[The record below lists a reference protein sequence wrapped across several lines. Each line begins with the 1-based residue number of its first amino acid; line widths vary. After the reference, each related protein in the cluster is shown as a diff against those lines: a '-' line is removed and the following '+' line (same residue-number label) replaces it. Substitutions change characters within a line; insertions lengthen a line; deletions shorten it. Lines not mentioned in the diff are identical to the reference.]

1 MLLRICI
8 RTNGINAAFN
18 RVVPLDS
25 GAATTDLDR
34 GNNFFPTFP
43 EEKIDTVRYPR
54 SLILRQLRS
63 PPASR
68 ATRPIPSEI
77 YYHRIF
83 SHFFLLPFCSLLLKI
98 RRELRSPRGEI
109 NNFLFF
115 SKHERNRG
123 EEKSFSRARVFLRHE
138 E

>member
-1 MLLRICI
+1 MLLSICI
-8 RTNGINAAFN
+8 RANGINAAFN

-54 SLILRQLRS
+54 SLILQLRS